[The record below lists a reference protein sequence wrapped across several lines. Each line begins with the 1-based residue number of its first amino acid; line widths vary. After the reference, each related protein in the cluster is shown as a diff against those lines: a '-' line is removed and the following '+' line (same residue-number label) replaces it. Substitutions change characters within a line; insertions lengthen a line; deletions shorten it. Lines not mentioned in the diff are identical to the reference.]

1 MRTVKLTCFITFLLF
16 LFLTF
21 SSHVESAGNI
31 DAVKVYR
38 NNCQKCHGED
48 GKGTTRGK
56 TLGAPDF
63 TDASWQ
69 AKVSDT
75 EFLDA
80 ITNGKEKMPSWKG
93 KLSPE
98 EMIAVERFVRSFAS
112 KKRQGH

>member
-1 MRTVKLTCFITFLLF
+1 MRTGKLTYFITTLISLF
-16 LFLTF
+16 LAF
-21 SSHVESAGNI
+21 SVPAEGAGKV
-31 DAVKVYR
+31 DAIKVYR

-112 KKRQGH
+112 KKR